1 MRYGRFLAYTYDG
14 VWTMRSRRE
23 ITTQPLKEPV
33 RINVVL
39 EKETLKQL
47 KEKALYSE
55 TTVNEIVRSL
65 IADYLAMENEA
76 VDKETPSKKFVHM

>member
-1 MRYGRFLAYTYDG
+1 MGEEPPIPYDG

-39 EKETLKQL
+39 EKEILMQL
-47 KEKALYSE
+47 KEKALYGE

-65 IADYLAMENEA
+65 VADYLTQT
-76 VDKETPSKKFVHM
+76 KETKETKAFIHM